1 VRKGQLLNVLDY
13 LIITAVYMQYARE
26 YST

>member
-13 LIITAVYMQYARE
+13 LIITAVYMQYGRE
-26 YST
+26 YLT